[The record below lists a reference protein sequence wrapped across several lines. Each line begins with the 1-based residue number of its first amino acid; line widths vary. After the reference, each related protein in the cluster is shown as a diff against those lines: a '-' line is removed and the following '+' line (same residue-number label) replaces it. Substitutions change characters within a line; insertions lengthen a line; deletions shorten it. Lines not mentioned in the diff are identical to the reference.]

1 MRSPLPGFACLL
13 GLLAAACSPTVDYDG
28 PVQIARTS
36 NVTLVQI
43 NDDTVG
49 GITAETTYGEKS
61 IAAALPGFTTEG
73 VQTAVE
79 DTTEWAIAAFNSDG
93 FQVLQVFKGK
103 GGKVRTVHG
112 VTHHL
117 QGPNGE
123 RIGMTFSEI
132 GSARA
137 DCRVGRNLWR
147 GMAICK
153 SKGHKNVELVYAIP
167 GYQGPF
173 DRLPP
178 SKELFD
184 AQLQRIVWTPRS

>member
-1 MRSPLPGFACLL
+1 MRSPLLGFACLF

-147 GMAICK
+147 GMAICR
-153 SKGHKNVELVYAIP
+153 SKGHENVELVYAIP

-173 DRLPP
+173 DQLPP

-184 AQLQRIVWTPRS
+184 AQLQRIVWTPRT

>member
-1 MRSPLPGFACLL
+1 MRSPLLGFACLL

-132 GSARA
+132 GSASA